1 MNVHI
6 HGQFNTRFLRERG
19 LLINDLTFCREINSY
34 QNVSRC
40 HIQSNTTLFTRC
52 NLSKVQTDKDLR
64 NSWVQIQR
72 SVVTPEIRTVWVETS
87 ARLCW

>member
-40 HIQSNTTLFTRC
+40 HIQSNTALFTRC
-52 NLSKVQTDKDLR
+52 DLSKVQTDKDLR
-64 NSWVQIQR
+64 GKILGFRFSVQ
-72 SVVTPEIRTVWVETS
+72 
-87 ARLCW
+87 